1 MIPAEIMTMFGG
13 SIVGFFFKIVAKRA
27 ENEQKRFEM
36 LMKEKEAADISADK
50 AVERVSVDAGKWVRR
65 IIVISVLFGVILAP
79 FVITFFN
86 HPIVCL
92 LYTSP
97 SPRD

>member
-36 LMKEKEAADISADK
+36 LMKEKEKLDK
-50 AVERVSVDAGKWVRR
+50 D
-65 IIVISVLFGVILAP
+65 
-79 FVITFFN
+79 
-86 HPIVCL
+86 C
-92 LYTSP
+92 
-97 SPRD
+97 